1 MDLPHSAPQATEPAV
16 AFEDVALRYGGGPDV
31 LRDVRFALAA
41 GSFHF
46 LTGPSGSGKSSLL
59 ALICLGQLP
68 SDGQVRVLGTATASA
83 SRAARAATRRRI
95 GIVFQDFRLFEH
107 LDLVENV
114 ALPLRIAG
122 KDPKA
127 HRKDILD
134 LLGWVGLGAHLDAH
148 PSALSGGQRQRLAIA
163 RAVVARPPLLVA
175 DEPTGNVEAAL
186 ALRLIYLFE
195 AMHRLGTTVVIA
207 THDTRLASRFA
218 HPALRLEGGR
228 VLSPVATGQRGA

>member
-1 MDLPHSAPQATEPAV
+1 MDPSHSTPLTAEPVV
-16 AFEDVALRYGGGPDV
+16 AFEDVALRYGDGPDI
-31 LRDVRFALAA
+31 LRDVRFTLAA

-59 ALICLGQLP
+59 ALLCLGRMP
-68 SDGQVRVLGTATASA
+68 SHGQVRVLGTATTSA
-83 SRAARAATRRRI
+83 SRDARAATRRRI

-107 LDLVENV
+107 LDIVDNV

-122 KDPKA
+122 KDPKD

-186 ALRLIYLFE
+186 ALRLLYLFE

-207 THDTRLASRFA
+207 THDARLASRFA

-228 VLSPVATGQRGA
+228 VKLPVATGRGGS

>member
-1 MDLPHSAPQATEPAV
+1 MDPLHSAPKAAEPV
-16 AFEDVALRYGGGPDV
+16 VVFEDVALRHGSGPDI
-31 LRDVRFALAA
+31 LHDVRFSLAA

-59 ALICLGQLP
+59 GLICLGHLP
-68 SDGQVRVLGTATASA
+68 SHGQVRVLGTETSSA
-83 SRAARAATRRRI
+83 SRAARAAIRRRI

-107 LDLVENV
+107 LDVVDNV

-122 KDPKA
+122 KDPKT

-175 DEPTGNVEAAL
+175 DEPTGNVEAPL
-186 ALRLIYLFE
+186 ALRLLYLFE
-195 AMHRLGTTVVIA
+195 AMHRMGTTVLVA

-218 HPALRLEGGR
+218 HPALRLEAGR
-228 VLSPVATGQRGA
+228 VLPPDAAGQARP